1 MATTHTPPE
10 GADAGRTPWWNRPMT
25 RRQMLRT
32 SAAGALGL
40 AVGAAAARIGW
51 GAETRPAG
59 GGTKAEAGSVQ
70 VVPFYGEHQAG
81 ITTPQQAHL
90 VLAAY
95 DVLTTRAGEL
105 KDLLRAWTE
114 AAARM
119 TQGQPLPASS
129 SLTALPPAD
138 TGEALGLPPARLTLT
153 FGFGPGLFRRD
164 GVDRFGLA
172 SRRPNTLQDIPPMPR
187 EALDPAWCGGDLLI
201 QACADDPQVAFH
213 AVRNLTR
220 AAAGAAAIRWMQR
233 GFLGMPGAGG
243 GDGGGGTAGAAAGSA
258 DRNQTP
264 RNLFGFKDGTAN
276 RSVLTDA
283 GLRQHVWVGPSDG
296 PAWMRGGTYLAVRH
310 IRMHLEVWDRTS
322 LDDQEQTFGRRKD
335 SGAPFGASDEFDP
348 VDPARLPQDAHVR
361 LARGDGSIQLL
372 RRGYSYVAGIDPKTG
387 LLDAGLCFL
396 SFQRDLQRQFVP
408 VLRRLQEQDALN
420 EYTEHFGSAVFAIP
434 PGTQPGSFVGEGL
447 FGTL

>member
-1 MATTHTPPE
+1 MATIHTPPE
-10 GADAGRTPWWNRPMT
+10 GAEPAHTPWWHRPMT

-40 AVGAAAARIGW
+40 AVGAAAAHIGW
-51 GAETRPAG
+51 GTATHRSGSGAQVQSDPA
-59 GGTKAEAGSVQ
+59 Q
-70 VVPFYGEHQAG
+70 IVPFYGEHQAG
-81 ITTPQQAHL
+81 IATPQQANL
-90 VLAAY
+90 VLPAF
-95 DVLTTRAGEL
+95 DVITTRADDL
-105 KDLLRAWTE
+105 RDLLRTWTD
-114 AAARM
+114 AAARI
-119 TQGQPLPASS
+119 TQGQPLPADSA
-129 SLTALPPAD
+129 LPALPPAD
-138 TGEALGLPPARLTLT
+138 TGEAMGLPPARLTLT

-164 GVDRFGLA
+164 GLDRFGLA
-172 SRRPNTLQDIPPMPR
+172 NRKPDTLEDIPPMPR
-187 EALDPAWCGGDLLI
+187 DALDPAWCGGDLLI

-220 AAAGAAAIRWMQR
+220 AAAGVAAIRWLQR
-233 GFLGMPGAGG
+233 GFLGMPGSGGGAGAGG
-243 GDGGGGTAGAAAGSA
+243 AASGP
-258 DRNQTP
+258 DRTQTP

-276 RSVLTDA
+276 RAVLTDA

-296 PAWMRGGTYLAVRH
+296 PAWMRGGTYLAVRQ

-322 LDDQEQTFGRRKD
+322 LDEQERTFGRRKD

-348 VDPARLPQDAHVR
+348 VDPARLPQDAHVG

-387 LLDAGLCFL
+387 LLDAGLSFL
-396 SFQRDLQRQFVP
+396 SFQRDLRRQFVP

-434 PGTQPGSFVGEGL
+434 PGTRPGGFVGEGL